1 MNESHTLIASPE
13 QLNTIIDGLA
23 DQILGDYAQ
32 SPLFVVLLRGGAPFA
47 SKLMFSIA
55 RQSPDYHPEL
65 DYMVVS
71 TYGQDRTASQPV
83 IITDLAPTTSPKGR
97 NIVIID
103 DVIDQG
109 VTSDFV
115 RELLLSRGAK
125 SVKLAVLVTKSVKGR
140 SSQADYAGITTSD
153 QWLIGMG
160 LDDAKHG
167 HEHYRWSDSI
177 WEIAK

>member
-1 MNESHTLIASPE
+1 MNESHTLITSSDD
-13 QLNTIIDGLA
+13 LGTIIDRLA
-23 DQILGDYAQ
+23 TQLLDDYPE

-47 SKLMFSIA
+47 AKLMFAITK
-55 RQSPDYHPEL
+55 QSSDYHPEL

-83 IITDLAPTTSPKGR
+83 VITDIAPDTNPDGR

-115 RELLLSRGAK
+115 RELLLSRGAA
-125 SVKLAVLVTKSVKGR
+125 SVKLAVLVNKAVAGR
-140 SSQADYAGITTSD
+140 ISEVDYVGITTSD

-160 LDDAKHG
+160 LDDAKSG
-167 HEHYRWSDSI
+167 HEHFRWSDSI
-177 WEIAK
+177 WEISK